1 MFYLILNFYLMFQN
15 APTIF
20 INNKGSKL
28 LAKEIMSAFLCT
40 HYFGAMIWRNEYFLS
55 YFLCSTL

>member
-20 INNKGSKL
+20 INNKGSVL

-40 HYFGAMIWRNEYFLS
+40 HYFGAMI
-55 YFLCSTL
+55 